1 MEQKRGE
8 GNKDFKKGK
17 QAGVGVLNRGGWGLE
32 PSYKLWCNGTFS
44 RISRIISVI
53 KAW

>member
-17 QAGVGVLNRGGWGLE
+17 QAGVGVLNRGGGAWNPLTNYGLMVHF
-32 PSYKLWCNGTFS
+32 P
-44 RISRIISVI
+44 
-53 KAW
+53 